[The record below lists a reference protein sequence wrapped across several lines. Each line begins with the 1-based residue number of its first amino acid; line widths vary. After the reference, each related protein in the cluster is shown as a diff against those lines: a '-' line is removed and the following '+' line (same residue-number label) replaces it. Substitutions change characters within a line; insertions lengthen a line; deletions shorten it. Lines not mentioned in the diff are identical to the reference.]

1 MQANDK
7 QIGGAHY
14 KRYGDLQPWDV
25 VLKWNLGYLEG
36 TALKYIAR
44 WKDKGGIDDIKKAI
58 HFLEK
63 LVEEETKNGTIN
75 YSQSKLASSGLSAA
89 LGYPYTGYAV
99 QGKGWM
105 EALDQQH
112 RPTALSQSESVRLHS
127 VRSGTDS
134 NRSGDVSITDDAIPH
149 WGLTKEGDPHT

>member
-1 MQANDK
+1 MNANDK

-25 VLKWNLGYLEG
+25 VLKWKLGYLEG

-63 LVEEETKNGTIN
+63 LVEEETKNGTTN
-75 YSQSKLASSGLSAA
+75 NQKSKLAAA
-89 LGYPYTGYAV
+89 DLPPIVGYPYTGYAV

-105 EALDQQH
+105 ETLGQQQW
-112 RPTALSQSESVRLHS
+112 PTGISQSESVQLQS
-127 VRSGTDS
+127 VRSGTDGY
-134 NRSGDVSITDDAIPH
+134 RPGDVSNTDDAIPH